1 MDPDANGAAP
11 ERTFTQAEL
20 DRIVGQRLAEERA
33 KFADFDALKA
43 KAAKFDEID
52 AASKTEVERL
62 TQQLAAAQAQAQA
75 ATEQSRA
82 TLRRAALMSEA
93 AKAQA
98 VDPDVVLAL
107 LASDDT
113 IAVTDD
119 GSVQGA
125 AEAVARL
132 LEAKTYLR
140 AAPVAPEVTPPAAPT
155 PPTSGATPP
164 PKGGADGGPKGR
176 PAAGQLSREDLAR
189 MTPDQIV
196 AAKAEGRLTSL
207 LGA

>member
-1 MDPDANGAAP
+1 MDPDAPGAAP
-11 ERTFTQAEL
+11 DRTFTQAEL
-20 DRIVGQRLAEERA
+20 DRIVGQRLAEERS
-33 KFADFDALKA
+33 KYADFDAFKA
-43 KAAKFDEID
+43 KATKFDEID

-62 TQQLAAAQAQAQA
+62 TQQLAAAQAQAQV

-93 AKAQA
+93 SKAQA

-113 IAVTDD
+113 IAVADD

-132 LEAKTYLR
+132 LEAKSYLR
-140 AAPVAPEVTPPAAPT
+140 APVAPDVAPPATPT
-155 PPTSGATPP
+155 PPSSGATP

-176 PAAGQLSREDLAR
+176 PAAGQLSRDDLAR
-189 MTPDQIV
+189 MTPEAIV
-196 AAKAEGRLTSL
+196 AAKAEGRLTNL